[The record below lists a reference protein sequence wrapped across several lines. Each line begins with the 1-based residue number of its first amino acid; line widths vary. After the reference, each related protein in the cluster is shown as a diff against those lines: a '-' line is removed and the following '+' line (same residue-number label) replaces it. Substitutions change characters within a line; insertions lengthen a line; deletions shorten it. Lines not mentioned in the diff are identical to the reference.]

1 MRGGRFISVL
11 TLTAG
16 FLSMVGCVSVQ
27 TSSGGAEQRTQSSQQ
42 TASALRSDWGRRLQD
57 ASPKEA
63 AMLLAAQIDAVTAR
77 YVAYSR
83 SVADKWREGNDG
95 RGTPI
100 PDSEMRHFV
109 NGWISTEKPIL
120 DANDDMVEYAYS
132 RIKESR
138 GLDQATEDI
147 IRRSISAYYDLYS
160 AVFIPNG
167 SVEDYE
173 YAVAKKRSLVED
185 RLRELDQDLTR
196 YQ

>member
-1 MRGGRFISVL
+1 MRGRRFFGVPIL
-11 TLTAG
+11 A
-16 FLSMVGCVSVQ
+16 VGLLCVTGCMSVQ
-27 TSSGGAEQRTQSSQQ
+27 TSSGGTEQRTQSSEQ
-42 TASALRSDWGRRLQD
+42 TAASLRSDWGRRLQD

-63 AMLLAAQIDAVTAR
+63 AMLLAAQIDAITSR

-100 PDSEMRHFV
+100 PDSEMRNFV

-120 DANDDMVEYAYS
+120 SANDDMVEYAYS

-138 GLDQATEDI
+138 ALDEQTEDV
-147 IRRSISAYYDLYS
+147 IRQSISAYYELYS

-173 YAVAKKRSLVED
+173 YAVGQKRSLVED
-185 RLRELDQDLTR
+185 RLRELDQDLAR